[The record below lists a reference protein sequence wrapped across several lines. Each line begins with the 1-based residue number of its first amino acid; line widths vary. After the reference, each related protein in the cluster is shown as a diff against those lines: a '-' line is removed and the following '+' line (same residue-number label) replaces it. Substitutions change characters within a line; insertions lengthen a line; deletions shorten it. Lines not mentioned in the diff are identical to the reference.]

1 MADIFISYARADRE
15 IAKVFA
21 DAFAAQ
27 GWSVWWDPEISYG
40 TQFDKV
46 IEQEIAQ
53 AKCVVVLWSKRS
65 VESSWVRTE
74 ASDGNQ
80 RSILFPIRIEAGA
93 KEPLEFRKVQTAELA
108 GWSGDRDHPTYQKL
122 LHDIQRITSSG
133 APAEAA
139 NVRTGADQRTASS
152 AKPSRRLLL
161 RLAYLSAP
169 TVLALVVAAL
179 GMLIYRP
186 TPFNLELTV
195 NSLSF
200 VSAAQLNARLLERT
214 AFNSLALHGMENG
227 TLNAKRFVLSGQ
239 EQGESRLDRGRQSSA
254 IPVPLRVT
262 ALEKSGAAVML
273 EVAERR
279 TGELG
284 EVDRLF
290 VPPGARV
297 DLAVTPEKPPRL
309 SVRIWDQ
316 PTRILFFLRG
326 EWLLDLVQA
335 KVESEM
341 SKASAAAVTLILS
354 AATDGSLSEFT
365 STAAGPRVILTVPPQ
380 STPPALLPAPLLVSA
395 LKMTEQGPVGE
406 ALSTVSGEGRIGYA
420 DAEDHKDI
428 DVESGD
434 YVTLD
439 RLRNF
444 YIRSIRFQSATGTMR
459 LVAGGVAGSL
469 KSGPRDAIHERA
481 VTWFDFLW
489 HQPRSVQLFAL
500 VVWLFPTTVAG
511 YKLVKELR

>member
-1 MADIFISYARADRE
+1 
-15 IAKVFA
+15 
-21 DAFAAQ
+21 
-27 GWSVWWDPEISYG
+27 
-40 TQFDKV
+40 
-46 IEQEIAQ
+46 
-53 AKCVVVLWSKRS
+53 
-65 VESSWVRTE
+65 
-74 ASDGNQ
+74 
-80 RSILFPIRIEAGA
+80 
-93 KEPLEFRKVQTAELA
+93 
-108 GWSGDRDHPTYQKL
+108 
-122 LHDIQRITSSG
+122 
-133 APAEAA
+133 
-139 NVRTGADQRTASS
+139 
-152 AKPSRRLLL
+152 
-161 RLAYLSAP
+161 
-169 TVLALVVAAL
+169 
-179 GMLIYRP
+179 
-186 TPFNLELTV
+186 
-195 NSLSF
+195 
-200 VSAAQLNARLLERT
+200 
-214 AFNSLALHGMENG
+214 
-227 TLNAKRFVLSGQ
+227 
-239 EQGESRLDRGRQSSA
+239 
-254 IPVPLRVT
+254 
-262 ALEKSGAAVML
+262 
-273 EVAERR
+273 
-279 TGELG
+279 
-284 EVDRLF
+284 
-290 VPPGARV
+290 
-297 DLAVTPEKPPRL
+297 
-309 SVRIWDQ
+309 
-316 PTRILFFLRG
+316 
-326 EWLLDLVQA
+326 LVQA